1 MDMYIWREYKDTTNM
16 DMYRDGG
23 NTRILQIWICTDGGN
38 TRILQILI
46 CTEMVGISLILDQ
59 LLKHPFEYGNC

>member
-1 MDMYIWREYKDTTNM
+1 MCT
-16 DMYRDGG
+16 DGG
-23 NTRILQIWICTDGGN
+23 NTTSILKIWICTDGENITRTLQIWICTDGGN
-38 TRILQILI
+38 TRILQIWI